1 MPDNPRVGD
10 GCTPRASKEKRR
22 AMPPSNLRLTV
33 RQRRLG
39 AELRRLREQADLS
52 ATQAGTLLGA
62 NQPRVSSIEAG
73 RYAVSADRVRAIA
86 RSYSCTDQE
95 LIKSLAQMTGRQ
107 TRGWWEEYREILPPG
122 ALDLAELEHH
132 ATAMRVASV
141 IHLPGLLQ
149 TRDHARAVI
158 NDVVPPLAPP
168 DVEHRVSF
176 RLKRQAIIYSDQP
189 TPLTAVVHEAAL
201 RMQFGGP
208 AVARAQL
215 DHLITMS
222 EYEHISL
229 LVIPFDAGTFP
240 SSGQSIVYFNGVVP
254 QLDTVQLDTDYG
266 SEFHDAQAQLVK
278 YRTVLDRMAACA
290 LNPAES
296 RDLIHRIAED
306 T

>member
-1 MPDNPRVGD
+1 MP
-10 GCTPRASKEKRR
+10 S
-22 AMPPSNLRLTV
+22 SNLRLTV

-95 LIKSLAQMTGRQ
+95 LIESLAQMTGRQ

-158 NDVVPPLAPP
+158 SDAVPPLAPP

-176 RLKRQAIIYSDQP
+176 RLKRQAVVYCDKP
-189 TPLTAVVHEAAL
+189 TPLTAIIHEAAL
-201 RMQFGGP
+201 RMQFGGRT
-208 AVARAQL
+208 VAHKQL
-215 DHLITMS
+215 EHLITMS
-222 EYEHISL
+222 ERDHIS
-229 LVIPFDAGTFP
+229 VVVVPFDAGTFP
-240 SSGQSIVYFNGVVP
+240 SSGQSIVYFSGPVS

-266 SEFHDAQAQLVK
+266 SEFHDAPAQLVK
-278 YRTVLDRMAACA
+278 YRTVLDRMEGCA
-290 LNPAES
+290 LKPTES
-296 RDLIHRIAED
+296 RELIHRIAESI
-306 T
+306 